1 MNINVLL
8 SVDNDIVKKG
18 LSSIIREA
26 VLGSCIHY
34 HKSSDVIEKIQFDFF
49 DILIF
54 DLKNN
59 NEQDLDLIK
68 KILELK
74 LKTKIYIFLY
84 SALNIK
90 TVKLIKHS
98 SIEIISVSHT
108 QKEIVKKIVFNLQNF
123 KSKNSFKIKK
133 FTKLKTLDMLLSE
146 RELEIGLMLINGET
160 ITSISEKKSIAT
172 STVSTY
178 RKRVFEKTKVNNIIE
193 LAKLFKKSNYKT
205 LLQ

>member
-8 SVDNDIVKKG
+8 SVDSDIVEKG

-26 VLGSCIHY
+26 ILGSCIHF

-49 DILIF
+49 DILII

-59 NEQDLDLIK
+59 KELDTDLIK

-74 LKTKIYIFLY
+74 LKTKVYFFLH
-84 SALNIK
+84 SSLDIEIL
-90 TVKLIKHS
+90 KLIENT
-98 SIEIISVSHT
+98 SIEIISVSNT

-133 FTKLKTLDMLLSE
+133 FTKLKTLELLLSE

-160 ITSISEKKSIAT
+160 ISSISEKKLIAT

-193 LAKLFKKSNYKT
+193 LATLFKKSNYKT
-205 LLQ
+205 LLK

>member
-8 SVDNDIVKKG
+8 SVDSDIIEKG
-18 LSSIIREA
+18 LSSIIRESI
-26 VLGSCIHY
+26 LGSYIHFQK
-34 HKSSDVIEKIQFDFF
+34 KSEVFEKIKYDFF
-49 DILIF
+49 DILIIE
-54 DLKNN
+54 LKNKN
-59 NEQDLDLIK
+59 KEDIILLK
-68 KILELK
+68 KILELN
-74 LKTKIYIFLY
+74 LKTKIYIFLH

-90 TVKLIKHS
+90 TAKLIKNS
-98 SIEIISVSHT
+98 SIEIITVFNT
-108 QKEIVKKIVFNLQNF
+108 QKEIANKIKFDLKYF

-133 FTKLKTLDMLLSE
+133 FSKIKTLEMLLSD

-160 ITSISEKKSIAT
+160 ISSISEKKSIAT

>member
-98 SIEIISVSHT
+98 SIEIISVSHS

>member
-54 DLKNN
+54 DIKNN

-74 LKTKIYIFLY
+74 LKTKIYIFLH

>member
-34 HKSSDVIEKIQFDFF
+34 HKTSDVIEKIQFDFF

-74 LKTKIYIFLY
+74 LKTKIYIFLH

>member
-8 SVDNDIVKKG
+8 SVDNDIVQKG

-74 LKTKIYIFLY
+74 LKTKIYIFLH

>member
-1 MNINVLL
+1 MNIYVLL
-8 SVDNDIVKKG
+8 SVDSDIVEKG

-26 VLGSCIHY
+26 ILGSCIHY
-34 HKSSDVIEKIQFDFF
+34 YKKSDIIEKIQFDFF

-59 NEQDLDLIK
+59 NEKDIDLIK

-74 LKTKIYIFLY
+74 LKTKVYVFSHSSLD
-84 SALNIK
+84 IK
-90 TVKLIKHS
+90 MLKLIKDN
-98 SIEIISVSHT
+98 SIEIISVSQT
-108 QKEIVKKIVFNLQNF
+108 QKEIVKKIVFNLQYF

-133 FTKLKTLDMLLSE
+133 FSKIKTLEMLLSD

-160 ITSISEKKSIAT
+160 ISSISEKKSIAT